1 MVSAQA
7 DATGDIT
14 FHLTYEMIIIFLSF
28 TFLKKIRKT
37 DGPNIRP
44 SATEKI
50 YIFGGSGKSIFSSL
64 PPTPPESGS
73 KKPVVSTHSS
83 FEMIVFVFH

>member
-1 MVSAQA
+1 
-7 DATGDIT
+7 
-14 FHLTYEMIIIFLSF
+14 MIILFLSF
-28 TFLKKIRKT
+28 TFLTKIRKT
-37 DGPNIRP
+37 DGPNTRP

-83 FEMIVFVFH
+83 FEMIVLVFH